1 MGRSVPMMLAAL
13 STWHTRVPQIVVVGP
28 AGRGDRQALLA
39 EVNAR
44 YMPGALLLPL
54 DPSAQD
60 AMGDLL
66 PWVRSMGMR
75 AGRAT
80 AYVCRDFVCQ
90 APVTGALALR
100 AQLEERHG
108 ISG

>member
-1 MGRSVPMMLAAL
+1 M
-13 STWHTRVPQIVVVGP
+13 
-28 AGRGDRQALLA
+28 
-39 EVNAR
+39 
-44 YMPGALLLPL
+44 

-75 AGRAT
+75 DGRAT

-90 APVTGALALR
+90 APVTEAKALR